1 MLTLLNGL
9 RKKHAVAPLELS
21 DELNRIAQNHSDDMA
36 RNNYFSHSSLNG
48 DGPGDRAKKMG
59 FYNSIGENIA
69 QARYLTEA
77 HLGL

>member
-1 MLTLLNGL
+1 
-9 RKKHAVAPLELS
+9 
-21 DELNRIAQNHSDDMA
+21 MA
-36 RNNYFSHSSLNG
+36 RKNYFSHTSLNG
-48 DGPGDRAKKMG
+48 DGPGDRARKMG